1 MQRIEV
7 NCETGVQTIID
18 LTPEEI
24 ATAQAQTAQWASE
37 QTPATPT
44 PTIEELL
51 ARIAALEGIKP

>member
-24 ATAQAQTAQWASE
+24 ATAQEQTAQWEAE
-37 QTPATPT
+37 QTPVTPT

>member
-24 ATAQAQTAQWASE
+24 VAAQEQAAQWEAE
-37 QTPATPT
+37 QTPVTPM

-51 ARIAALEGIKP
+51 ARIAALENK

>member
-7 NCETGVQTIID
+7 NCETGVQTIIN

-24 ATAQAQTAQWASE
+24 TLAQEQTAKWEAE
-37 QTPATPT
+37 QVPVTPT

-51 ARIAALEGIKP
+51 ARIAALETK